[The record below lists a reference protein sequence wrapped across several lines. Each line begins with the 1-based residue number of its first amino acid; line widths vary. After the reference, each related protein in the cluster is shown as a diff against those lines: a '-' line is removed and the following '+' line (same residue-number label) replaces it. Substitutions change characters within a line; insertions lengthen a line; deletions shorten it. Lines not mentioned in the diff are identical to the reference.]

1 MLLHTALQGFFVT
14 MSLTVAIGA
23 QNAFVLKQGLKQQHI
38 LWICLLCALSDTI
51 LIMAGGFGFSQLGTQ
66 QQAWVE
72 YIKYIGAI
80 FLVVYGAQHFYR
92 ALYIKQHMEETPN
105 QDAPI
110 MKILLMCFGFTWLN
124 PHAYLDT
131 MLIGAIS
138 LNFGDFKYVFVL
150 GAVLA
155 SWVFFF
161 CLGYGAR
168 LLKPWFQDYRAWKVL
183 DVIIALTMWSIAYS
197 LL

>member
-1 MLLHTALQGFFVT
+1 MFQTVLQGFMVT

-38 LWICLLCALSDTI
+38 LLICLLCALSDTI
-51 LIMAGGFGFSQLGTQ
+51 LIMAGVFGFSQLDVQ
-66 QQAWVE
+66 QQAWVNI
-72 YIKYIGAI
+72 IKYIGAA
-80 FLVVYGAQHFYR
+80 FLFVYGAQHFYR
-92 ALYIKQHMEETPN
+92 ALYVKQQMDEAEHQE
-105 QDAPI
+105 APVV
-110 MKILLMCFGFTWLN
+110 KILMMCLAFTWLN

-138 LNFGDFKYVFVL
+138 VNFGDFKYVFAL

-155 SWVFFF
+155 SWTFFF

-168 LLKPWFQDYRAWKVL
+168 LLKPWFNDYRAWKIL
-183 DVIIALTMWSIAYS
+183 DVIIAVTMWSIAYS
-197 LL
+197 LV

>member
-1 MLLHTALQGFFVT
+1 MILQTALQGFLVT

-38 LWICLLCALSDTI
+38 LWICLVCALSDTI
-51 LIMAGGFGFSQLGTQ
+51 LIMAGVFGFSQLNVQ
-66 QQAWVE
+66 QQEWVE
-72 YIKYIGAI
+72 TIKYVGAA
-80 FLVVYGAQHFYR
+80 FLFLYGAQHFYR
-92 ALYIKQHMEETPN
+92 ALYVQQQMEEG
-105 QDAPI
+105 QSQEAPI
-110 MKILLMCFGFTWLN
+110 MKILMMCLAFTWLN

-138 LNFGDFKYVFVL
+138 VNFGDFKYVFAL

-155 SWVFFF
+155 SWLFFF

-168 LLKPWFQDYRAWKVL
+168 LLKPWFQNYRAWKVL
-183 DVIIALTMWSIAYS
+183 DVMIAITMWGIAYS
-197 LL
+197 LV

>member
-1 MLLHTALQGFFVT
+1 MILQTALQGFLVT

-38 LWICLLCALSDTI
+38 LWICLVCALSDTI
-51 LIMAGGFGFSQLGTQ
+51 LIMAGVFGFSQLNVQ
-66 QQAWVE
+66 QQEWVE
-72 YIKYIGAI
+72 TIKYVGAA
-80 FLVVYGAQHFYR
+80 FLFLYGAQHFYR
-92 ALYIKQHMEETPN
+92 ALYVQQQMEEG
-105 QDAPI
+105 QSQEAPI
-110 MKILLMCFGFTWLN
+110 MKILMMCLAFTWLN

-138 LNFGDFKYVFVL
+138 VNFGDFKYVFAL

-155 SWVFFF
+155 SWMFFF

-168 LLKPWFQDYRAWKVL
+168 LLKPWFQNYRAWKVL
-183 DVIIALTMWSIAYS
+183 DVMIAITMWGIAYS
-197 LL
+197 LV